1 MSPKLILKISG
12 ILLVTEFMI
21 VVVVRCARG
30 RTVNSFGKLSW
41 ILWIVE
47 NQASFNWIIEI

>member
-1 MSPKLILKISG
+1 MSPKVILKISG
-12 ILLVTEFMI
+12 ILLVTEFMM
-21 VVVVRCARG
+21 VVVRCARG

-47 NQASFNWIIEI
+47 KQASFNWIIEI